1 MFMKDVVSSN
11 IDACAHELHLAA
23 IKPEREGERERENR
37 VKLKVKR
44 IKLQ

>member
-1 MFMKDVVSSN
+1 MFMKNVVPSN
-11 IDACAHELHLAA
+11 TTTHARARAA
-23 IKPEREGERERENR
+23 LDGYADRRRKRENR